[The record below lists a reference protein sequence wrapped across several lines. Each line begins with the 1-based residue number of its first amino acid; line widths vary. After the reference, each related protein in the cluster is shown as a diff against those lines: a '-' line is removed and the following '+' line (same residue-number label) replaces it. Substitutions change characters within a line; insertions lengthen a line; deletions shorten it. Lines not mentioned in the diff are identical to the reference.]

1 MTAARPPD
9 RHRVGAEP
17 HGIDPRTI
25 TPTAQADP
33 LDTLTGAPRA
43 APHRAQ
49 PSAEESQTGQALVA
63 KPVQHPPDQPG
74 LSGSRHTVVVCQCH
88 GADGAPLAPASRAQ
102 QDAPH
107 GTVQRRHG
115 QWLDQIATATHH
127 GRTQQVGNAR
137 ARAEHHDRHIGAG
150 GALEATHHLQ
160 PAAIGLL
167 RIDDDQIVVA
177 HRQHITGLLQRSHA
191 IHVHA
196 QLPHAHSHMT
206 ATGGAGIHHQ
216 DAQGR
221 VDRHPLTGGQQA
233 AGRERVAVDGM
244 LLCTGHQHI
253 GRAVEHG
260 QDVLSK
266 GGKQQIV
273 CAAQTVGPASHADD
287 RNGARQAAQP
297 AGRIHAARNGEI
309 DQRNVELP
317 ARAGIGQLVAVRVL
331 GLALEDQLDQTHE
344 TLAQAECC
352 DTERQ
357 TRRFGNHCRR
367 CCRALLATRVERRLP
382 HGSDETRKS
391 AKGQPDN

>member
-25 TPTAQADP
+25 TTTTQADP
-33 LDTLTGAPRA
+33 LDTPTCASRA
-43 APHRAQ
+43 APRQGQPPAQ
-49 PSAEESQTGQALVA
+49 EPQTGQALVTE
-63 KPVQHPPDQPG
+63 PVQHPPDQPG
-74 LSGSRHTVVVCQCH
+74 LSGGRHTVVVCQCH
-88 GADGAPLAPASRAQ
+88 GADGAALASAGRAQ

-107 GTVQRRHG
+107 GTVQCRHG
-115 QWLDQIATATHH
+115 QRLDQIPAAARH
-127 GRTQQVGNAR
+127 GGTQQIGNAR
-137 ARAEHHDRHIGAG
+137 AGAEHHHRHIGAG

-206 ATGGAGIHHQ
+206 AAGGAGIHHQ
-216 DAQGR
+216 DAQRR

-244 LLCTGHQHI
+244 LLCTGHQDI

-260 QDVLSK
+260 QDVLGEGSK
-266 GGKQQIV
+266 QEIV
-273 CAAQTVGPASHADD
+273 STAQAVGPAPHADD

-297 AGRIHAARNGEI
+297 AGRIHAAGNGEI

-357 TRRFGNHCRR
+357 ARRFGNHCRR

-391 AKGQPDN
+391 AKEQPDN

>member
-1 MTAARPPD
+1 M
-9 RHRVGAEP
+9 
-17 HGIDPRTI
+17 
-25 TPTAQADP
+25 
-33 LDTLTGAPRA
+33 
-43 APHRAQ
+43 
-49 PSAEESQTGQALVA
+49 A

-74 LSGSRHTVVVCQCH
+74 LSGGRHTVVVCQCH
-88 GADGAPLAPASRAQ
+88 GADGAPLAPAGRAQ

-115 QWLDQIATATHH
+115 QRLDQVAAATHH
-127 GRTQQVGNAR
+127 GRTQQVRNAR
-137 ARAEHHDRHIGAG
+137 ARAQHHDRHIGAG
-150 GALEATHHLQ
+150 GALEAAHHLQ
-160 PAAIGLL
+160 PTAIGLL

-206 ATGGAGIHHQ
+206 AAGGAGIHHQ
-216 DAQGR
+216 DAQRR
-221 VDRHPLTGGQQA
+221 VDRHPLAGGQQA

-260 QDVLSK
+260 QDVLGK
-266 GGKQQIV
+266 GSKQQIV
-273 CAAQTVGPASHADD
+273 RAAQAVGPASHAND

-297 AGRIHAARNGEI
+297 AGRIHAAGNGEV

-317 ARAGIGQLVAVRVL
+317 ARAGIGQLVAVRIL

-344 TLAQAECC
+344 TLTQAERC